1 MDTLYLLLVFLLMS
15 TGIFLITDIDDYLK
29 IVAIEQEARK
39 NKREKLKETK
49 ITFLDKVAKKN
60 QQRKQ
65 TIRQIKMP
73 KVTYMAMTIFG
84 MAAGGC
90 LGWIFFQGII
100 FVISVALMG
109 ALAPVFFINVISSK
123 TKSARMA
130 KLQSSMMILSSSY
143 IITEDIVK
151 SVTENI
157 HNLEYPAPFEHFLAN
172 VRYVDNVT
180 VALRRLE
187 KEVNNIYFSQWIDV
201 LVVAQDDRNL
211 KFVTMSVVDSMND
224 VAQVQ
229 MEADSAMY
237 AVWRE
242 YFLILFLIFSTPL
255 ILKFLLADAYYILI
269 SSAVGQFLLVLLLLA
284 VIYSIVKAIAVNKP
298 MLM

>member
-1 MDTLYLLLVFLLMS
+1 MDTLYLVLVFLLMS
-15 TGIFLITDIDDYLK
+15 TGIFLIMDINDYLK
-29 IVAIEQEARK
+29 FVAIKQEARK

-65 TIRQIKMP
+65 TIKQINMP
-73 KVTYMAMTIFG
+73 KITYMTMTVVG
-84 MAAGGC
+84 MVIGGC
-90 LGWIFFQGII
+90 LGWVFFQGII

-123 TKSARMA
+123 TKSARMS

-157 HNLEYPAPFEHFLAN
+157 HSLEYPAPFEHFLAN

-180 VALRRLE
+180 VALRRLDN
-187 KEVNNIYFSQWIDV
+187 EVGNMYFSQWIDV
-201 LVVAQDDRNL
+201 LVAAQEDRSL

-242 YFLILFLIFSTPL
+242 YFLVLFLIFSTPL
-255 ILKFLLADAYYILI
+255 VLKFLLADAYYILI
-269 SSAVGQFLLVLLLLA
+269 NSTVGQFLLLLLLIS
-284 VIYSIVKAIAVNKP
+284 VIYSVAKAIKVNKP